1 MAKRERS
8 LLEVVVLLVL
18 LMEEPEEQ
26 GPQKVWEGA
35 AVDHRMTKLEALE
48 ETEGLLQGAEAEE
61 QEAEPVIL
69 VVMEEL
75 EGLDS
80 ALYIHF
86 KNETI
91 NNIKP

>member
-1 MAKRERS
+1 
-8 LLEVVVLLVL
+8 
-18 LMEEPEEQ
+18 MEEPEEQ

-35 AVDHRMTKLEALE
+35 EVADRRTKREALV
-48 ETEGLLQGAEAEE
+48 ETEGGLQGAEAEE